1 MRLAGPA
8 FLLLVAAS
16 ARASSISD
24 QISAGTSQAT
34 PQNPRAGSVSN
45 LLRASM
51 DLGEQWTL
59 SADAQITLEEP
70 TPAPPGA
77 AAGFQDRGG
86 TVTDFS
92 ASLDWDV
99 TDNWTVGGTLGI
111 SPQSTTGIVAPV
123 TVIDPSTGR
132 QANADG
138 LIRVVNSS
146 GYVELVAGYDTA
158 GESSLEWSFMAGISL
173 NRFETRQRLE
183 QAQLASGRVITLNQ
197 LRTSGELRSAR
208 LSGGITATLFTDT
221 DVTLNGDYYG
231 YADDPAGVGYFSIAG
246 PTRNFSSGA
255 GVPIAPLHYL
265 IRPELLHRFGDFSLR
280 LWAQAGRY
288 MPGTG
293 QTTAGVGLKGQYKLT
308 RSFKM
313 WASASGQ
320 NDVDSSSQ
328 SSKSGTFALGTTYRF

>member
-231 YADDPAGVGYFSIAG
+231 YADDPANVGLFSTAAVG
-246 PTRNFSSGA
+246 RFGA
-255 GVPIAPLHYL
+255 GAPIAPLRYL
-265 IRPELLHRFGDFSLR
+265 VRPEVAHRFGAFSLKGWAQVGRYVPEAGQGTAAIGGKAQYKFSRSFR
-280 LWAQAGRY
+280 LW
-288 MPGTG
+288 
-293 QTTAGVGLKGQYKLT
+293 V
-308 RSFKM
+308 
-313 WASASGQ
+313 SASGQ
-320 NDVDSSSQ
+320 RDEDASVAVSRT
-328 SSKSGTFALGTTYRF
+328 GILALGAAYRF